1 MAAWSGQAGIVV
13 AKPHGGV
20 VSWSDACTFRWDPV
34 IAMDGSRQKFLDQAL
49 ESYRAGARAWS
60 RDALLCG
67 LVLLFAGVFVVAPFV
82 GWSGERRAVE
92 DERARV
98 QQDQDRTAAA
108 AHAIDGLLAALA
120 KEQEAAA
127 TTADQLAG
135 SLADRLKRFAG
146 LVRSLQ
152 PGAALAPPEPGA
164 LPAPPPPPDFPGAA
178 MVQQSAPPPAP
189 LPALPTPP
197 DPAQAAAALQSE
209 FGLTADDLEQFRQ
222 AFEGGPG
229 SDAWAS
235 ASATSERLFKAEI
248 ERIYGQLQHAI
259 DDQLTGLRAT
269 LAKGLAEVQAK
280 NPEVGSGLPKA
291 EELLPPS
298 VVVRLPDDDQLFR
311 SVAGKAEALNQVG
324 LYQVNLDLDAASAP
338 LHQAANA
345 LAKADTRLK
354 DQRARLEADKAEI
367 DRRLQELDGR
377 LETLRG
383 QLAGLAAPLQW
394 LAIDTGG
401 FVQLYPTL
409 LALAA
414 LWLALR
420 FRRLDDL
427 RGRLE
432 AGYRELDVA
441 ERDIRLAL
449 YVPEAALGWLQEPPS
464 GLASALRL
472 LRPALALGLA
482 LGLVLVTVWLQR
494 AGEEPSLAWAALP
507 LVLGL
512 AACALILADR
522 RQPAGQ
528 LT

>member
-1 MAAWSGQAGIVV
+1 MMA
-13 AKPHGGV
+13 
-20 VSWSDACTFRWDPV
+20 
-34 IAMDGSRQKFLDQAL
+34 GSRQKFLDQAL

-60 RDALLCG
+60 RDALLSG
-67 LVLLFAGVFVVAPFV
+67 LALLSAGVFVVAPFV
-82 GWSGERRAVE
+82 GLTGERRTVE

-98 QQDQDRTAAA
+98 QQNQDQVVAATRG
-108 AHAIDGLLAALA
+108 IDGLLAALG
-120 KEQEAAA
+120 KEQEAAS
-127 TTADQLAG
+127 TTANQLAG
-135 SLADRLKRFAG
+135 ALPDRLRRFAS

-164 LPAPPPPPDFPGAA
+164 LPATPVQPDFPGAA
-178 MVQQSAPPPAP
+178 IVQQSAPPPAVLP
-189 LPALPTPP
+189 TLPAPP
-197 DPAQAAAALQSE
+197 GPAQAAAALQDE

-222 AFEGGPG
+222 AFEDGSG

-248 ERIYGQLQHAI
+248 ERTYGQLEHAI
-259 DDQLTGLRAT
+259 EDQLTGLRAT
-269 LAKGLAEVQAK
+269 LAKGLADLAAK
-280 NPEVGSGLPKA
+280 DPELGSGLPKA
-291 EELLPPS
+291 DELLPPTA
-298 VVVRLPDDDQLFR
+298 VVRLPAEDKLFR
-311 SVAGKAEALNQVG
+311 SVAGKAEAFNQVG

-338 LHQAANA
+338 LHQAANG
-345 LAKADTRLK
+345 LAEAATRLR
-354 DQRARLEADKAEI
+354 DQRAKLEASRTGI
-367 DRRLQELDGR
+367 DRQLHELDGR
-377 LETLRG
+377 LEAIRG
-383 QLAGLAAPLQW
+383 QLGGLGAPLQW
-394 LAIDTGG
+394 LAIDTGS

-409 LALAA
+409 LGLAA

-432 AGYRELDVA
+432 AGYRELDVP

-449 YVPEAALGWLQEPPS
+449 YVPEAALGWLQEPPA
-464 GLASALRL
+464 GLAGALRF

-494 AGEEPSLAWAALP
+494 AGEEPSLGWAALP
-507 LVLGL
+507 LALGL

-522 RQPAGQ
+522 RHPAGQ

>member
-1 MAAWSGQAGIVV
+1 
-13 AKPHGGV
+13 
-20 VSWSDACTFRWDPV
+20 
-34 IAMDGSRQKFLDQAL
+34 MDGSRQKFLDQAL

-60 RDALLCG
+60 RDALLSG

-82 GWSGERRAVE
+82 GWNGERRAVE

-98 QQDQDRTAAA
+98 QQDQDRTVAAA
-108 AHAIDGLLAALA
+108 RAIDGLLTALA
-120 KEQEAAA
+120 KEQETAAS
-127 TTADQLAG
+127 TANQLAG
-135 SLADRLKRFAG
+135 SLADRLKRFAS

-152 PGAALAPPEPGA
+152 PGAAPAAPEPGA
-164 LPAPPPPPDFPGAA
+164 LPTPPAPPDFPGAA
-178 MVQQSAPPPAP
+178 IVQQSAPPPAP
-189 LPALPTPP
+189 LPTLPAPP
-197 DPAQAAAALQSE
+197 GAEQAATALQDE
-209 FGLTADDLEQFRQ
+209 FGLTPDDVEQFRQ

-235 ASATSERLFKAEI
+235 ASTTTERVFKAEI
-248 ERIYGQLQHAI
+248 ERTYGQLEHAVE
-259 DDQLTGLRAT
+259 DQLTGLRAT
-269 LAKGLAEVQAK
+269 VAKGLAEVAAK
-280 NPEVGSGLPKA
+280 APEVASALPKA
-291 EELLPPS
+291 EELLPPT
-298 VVVRLPDDDQLFR
+298 VVVRLPGDDQLFR
-311 SVAGKAEALNQVG
+311 SVPGKAEALNQVG

-345 LAKADTRLK
+345 LAKVDTRLR
-354 DQRARLEADKAEI
+354 DQRAKLEASKAEI
-367 DRRLQELDGR
+367 DRRLQELDAR
-377 LETLRG
+377 LETIRG
-383 QLAGLAAPLQW
+383 ELSGLGAPLQW

-449 YVPEAALGWLQEPPS
+449 YVPEAALGWLHEPPS
-464 GLASALRL
+464 ALASALRL

-522 RQPAGQ
+522 RQPAGL